1 MAELLIAPWTL
12 PRQDVVQDLQ
22 VSPDQGLDAAEVEK
36 RHKEFGPNRLQE
48 ARKKSVWVILINQLK
63 SLIILLL
70 GVTTI
75 VSCAFGEWVEGVAIA
90 VVIII
95 NTAIGF
101 FTELKAVRSMEALR
115 KLGRVTTKV
124 IRNGKLSEVSSEEL
138 VPGDIVV
145 LEGGDIVPADLRLLE
160 ASKLQA
166 DESTLTGE
174 STPVSKGVEHLEE
187 GTSLVERINML
198 LKGTSVTRG
207 SAKGVVVATGMRTEL
222 GKISS
227 LVESAEEEITPLEKR
242 LSRLGNKLVW
252 VTLAVA
258 PAVAA
263 SGIITGEDI
272 LLMIKISIAL
282 AVATIPE
289 GLPIVATIALARG
302 MWRMAKRNALINRLS
317 SVETLGATSIIC
329 TDKTGTLTENK
340 MTATRIILDSGE
352 IQIGGEGL
360 KTEGEFREK
369 GESLDPLREKT
380 LRELLNAG
388 VLCNNASVQ
397 PEEKDNEKKAIG
409 DPMEVALLV
418 AGIKAGIDR
427 DNLLKKMP
435 EVYEEAFDPEVK
447 MMATFHKHDN
457 YYLVAVKGAAESIL
471 KICSHSMTEEG
482 RKEMRSKDRKRWLER
497 SNQMAREGLRVLAIA
512 EKIVKTSNVNPYE
525 QLTFLGTVG
534 FLDPPR
540 SDVAPALALCRK
552 AGIRVVMV
560 TGDQPIT
567 ARNIALA
574 VGLIREDET
583 EVIHG
588 KDLKKPEELSD
599 EDLQRILRV
608 SIFARVDPKQKL
620 DLTAI
625 YQKNGSVVA
634 MTGDGVN
641 DAPALKKADIGIAMG
656 QRGTQVAREA
666 ADMILKDDNFS
677 SIVAAVE
684 QGRVIFNNIRKF
696 ALYLLSCNISEIMV
710 IALYSLIDIPLPIL
724 PLQILFL
731 NLVTDV
737 FPALALGVGEGD
749 PHIMKYPPRNSK
761 EPILAWHHFFVI
773 GLYGLIITISVFGAY
788 ELALRWERIDKGKAV
803 SIPFITLAF
812 AQLWH
817 VFNMRDSN
825 SSFFRNEITRN
836 PFVWGALVLCAG
848 LIMAAIY
855 VPGLAAVLKIEN
867 PGTDGLILALLMSI
881 IPWVIGQILK
891 IFRTKFS

>member
-1 MAELLIAPWTL
+1 MVELPIAPWTL
-12 PRQDVVQDLQ
+12 PWQDVIQDLR
-22 VSPDQGLDAAEVEK
+22 VSPVRGLDTVEVKK
-36 RHKEFGPNRLQE
+36 RYKKFGSNRLQE
-48 ARKKSVWVILINQLK
+48 VKKKSAWIILINQLK

-75 VSCAFGEWVEGVAIA
+75 VSFAFGEWVEGMAIG
-90 VVIII
+90 VVIVI
-95 NTAIGF
+95 NTTIGF

-115 KLGRVTTKV
+115 KLGSVTTKV
-124 IRNGKLSEVSSEEL
+124 IRNSQLREIPADEL

-145 LEGGDIVPADLRLLE
+145 FEGGDVVPADLRILE
-160 ASKLQA
+160 ASRLQA
-166 DESTLTGE
+166 DESALTGE

-187 GTSLVERINML
+187 GTPLAERINML
-198 LKGTSVTRG
+198 FKGTSVTRG
-207 SAKGVVVATGMRTEL
+207 SAKGVTVSTGMETEL

-227 LVESAEEEITPLEKR
+227 LVESAREEVTPLEKR
-242 LSRLGNKLVW
+242 LNKLGNKLIW

-258 PAVAA
+258 PAIATA
-263 SGIITGEDI
+263 GIITGEDI

-289 GLPIVATIALARG
+289 GLPIVATLALARG
-302 MWRMAKRNALINRLS
+302 MWRMAKRDALINRLS

-340 MTATRIILDSGE
+340 MTVTRIVLDSGE
-352 IQIGGEGL
+352 IKISGEGL
-360 KTEGEFREK
+360 NTEGEFRK
-369 GESLDPLREKT
+369 NGKSLDPLREKP
-380 LRELLNAG
+380 LQELLHAG
-388 VLCNNASVQ
+388 VFCNNASLE
-397 PEEKDNEKKAIG
+397 PEEKDAGKKAVG

-418 AGIKAGIDR
+418 AGIKAGIDH
-427 DNLLKKMP
+427 NKLLAKMP
-435 EVYEEAFDPEVK
+435 EVREEAFDSEVK
-447 MMATFHKHDN
+447 MMATFHADN
-457 YYLVAVKGAAESIL
+457 NQYLVAVKGAAEALL
-471 KICSHSMTEEG
+471 KVCSHRMTEEG
-482 RKEMRSKDRKRWLER
+482 KKEMRSEDRKWWLER
-497 SNQMAREGLRVLAIA
+497 GNHMARDGLRVLAIA
-512 EKIVKTSNVNPYE
+512 EKTVTASDSNPYG
-525 QLTFLGTVG
+525 QLTFLGIVG

-540 SDVAPALALCRK
+540 SDVAPALALCRD
-552 AGIRVVMV
+552 AGIKVVMV
-560 TGDQPIT
+560 TGDQPVT

-574 VGLIREDET
+574 VGLIHEGET

-588 KDLKKPEELSD
+588 KDLKKPEELSK
-599 EDLQRILRV
+599 EDLQHILRV
-608 SIFARVDPKQKL
+608 SVFARVDPKQKL
-620 DLTAI
+620 DLTAL
-625 YQKNGSVVA
+625 YQKNGFVVA

-677 SIVAAVE
+677 TIVAAIE

-710 IALYSLIDIPLPIL
+710 IVLYSFIDMPMPIL

-749 PHIMKYPPRNSK
+749 PHSMKYPPRNIK
-761 EPILAWHHFFVI
+761 EPILTWYHLLAIGVYGMVI
-773 GLYGLIITISVFGAY
+773 TASVFGAY
-788 ELALRWERIDKGKAV
+788 ELALKWEGIDKRQAV

-836 PFVWGALVLCAG
+836 PFIWGALVLCTG
-848 LIMAAIY
+848 LLMIAIY
-855 VPGLAAVLKIEN
+855 VPGLAAILKIVN
-867 PGTDGLILALLMSI
+867 PGAHGLILALVMSI
-881 IPWVIGQILK
+881 IPWVTGQIVK
-891 IFRTKFS
+891 IFRNTFL